1 MENINNISMKEW
13 AACDRPSY
21 KMKEHGTETMTN
33 AELLSIIIGNGTSK
47 ENALTIARKTLNSY
61 GNNLNDLGKASIDE
75 LKQID
80 GKTMKRHMCCC
91 LIIITNSSSRSGS
104 HKVVS
109 LKPLWILG

>member
-80 GKTMKRHMCCC
+80 GIGDFTACRPS
-91 LIIITNSSSRSGS
+91 NSASADNWSQ
-104 HKVVS
+104 
-109 LKPLWILG
+109 LNYAAT